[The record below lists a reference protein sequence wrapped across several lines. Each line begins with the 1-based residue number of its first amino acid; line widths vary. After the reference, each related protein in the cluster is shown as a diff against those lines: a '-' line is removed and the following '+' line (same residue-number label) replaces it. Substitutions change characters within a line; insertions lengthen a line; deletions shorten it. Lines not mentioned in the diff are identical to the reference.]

1 MIRIKVEGKN
11 IADIWKL
18 RCVHQISKSRE
29 GHVTY
34 KVAYKKF
41 EKTGKFVYLY
51 ASRGDEIE
59 VESEDAETGYVIEE
73 LPF

>member
-18 RCVHQISKSRE
+18 ACVSKIRKCNGGGIVVYVRRKKKSR
-29 GHVTY
+29 G
-34 KVAYKKF
+34 
-41 EKTGKFVYLY
+41 LY
-51 ASRGDEIE
+51 VLVIANNGDEIE
-59 VESEDAETGYVIEE
+59 VESEDAETGLVLEE

>member
-18 RCVHQISKSRE
+18 RCVRHIEKCDNGDVIVSVRSKKRAN
-29 GHVTY
+29 GRYILMLATN
-34 KVAYKKF
+34 
-41 EKTGKFVYLY
+41 
-51 ASRGDEIE
+51 GDEIE
-59 VESEDAETGYVIEE
+59 VESEDADTGYVIEE